1 MRKKI
6 KLILVGIAGLIF
18 LFTIIGL
25 LIPSSVKISRGIIVN
40 RDSATVAKLVGDVK
54 SWPEWMIWLR
64 SGEGSF
70 VKFSNEGTVS
80 AVKWYTFNP
89 KGSGEIEL
97 LGKGDELFRL
107 RHHFPGLNVAEG
119 GIRLRSV
126 STTQTEILWMLEYPL
141 KWYPWERFEGIF
153 LDGILGQSLE
163 ASLQLIKEKLLFVS
177 SEAI

>member
-1 MRKKI
+1 MQKKI

-18 LFTIIGL
+18 LFTMIGL

-40 RDSATVAKLVGDVK
+40 RDSITVATLVGDVK

-70 VKFSNEGTVS
+70 VKFSNEGAVPS
-80 AVKWYTFNP
+80 VKWYSIDQ
-89 KGSGEIEL
+89 KGSGEIAL

-107 RHHFPGLNVAEG
+107 RHHFPGLNIADG

-126 STTQTEILWMLEYPL
+126 SATQTEILWMLEYPL
-141 KWYPWERFEGIF
+141 EWYPWERFEGIF
-153 LDGILGQSLE
+153 LDAIIGQSLE
-163 ASLQLIKEKLLFVS
+163 TSLQLIKEKLIFVS
-177 SEAI
+177 YDEI